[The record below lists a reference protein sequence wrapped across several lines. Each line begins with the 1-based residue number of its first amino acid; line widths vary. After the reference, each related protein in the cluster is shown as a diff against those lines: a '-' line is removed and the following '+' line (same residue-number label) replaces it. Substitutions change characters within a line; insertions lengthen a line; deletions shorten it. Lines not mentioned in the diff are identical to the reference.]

1 MCRSLIFNGEVM
13 SRDVPICNTLAIC
26 REVLN
31 IEHLEVL
38 QKCFMSRDALFWD
51 CGNILQN

>member
-38 QKCFMSRDALFWD
+38 QKCLFWD